1 MAGSYKSKALRL
13 TDEFLRDIWN
23 NFYAKDCYLPSED
36 TLAVRY
42 KCSRMTMRKVLAG
55 LVADGIL
62 IKFPGSGTQINP
74 QLDLPEPLRVNSKS
88 NKKIAAVMAAFPD
101 ILTIEVNRGIHDY
114 ALQNDLAFTLLQNT
128 EGPAA
133 LAQNLKNL
141 KTSDLDGIIWFGTDK
156 LCNEQVCSLAE
167 QGFPVVCVDTPIPG
181 SGIPYIGVDNFG
193 GMYTAASH
201 LLKRMPG
208 GIYYIGFC
216 LERHSQL
223 ERYKGFCAAMKD
235 YGIEEKIPQYSITIP
250 TIQNSGKYLDPL
262 QGYLLKEA
270 AEKLL
275 TSPLPLGVVAECD
288 YIARVILKTA
298 EDLHLTPGK
307 EFCIIGFDDLPQ
319 AKNIN
324 LSSIRQP
331 RYELGY
337 EAAQLLNSLING
349 NNTVSG
355 MEKLLP
361 VTLKLRDSSGR

>member
-141 KTSDLDGIIWFGTDK
+141 AAT
-156 LCNEQVCSLAE
+156 
-167 QGFPVVCVDTPIPG
+167 
-181 SGIPYIGVDNFG
+181 
-193 GMYTAASH
+193 TAQ
-201 LLKRMPG
+201 
-208 GIYYIGFC
+208 
-216 LERHSQL
+216 E
-223 ERYKGFCAAMKD
+223 
-235 YGIEEKIPQYSITIP
+235 
-250 TIQNSGKYLDPL
+250 
-262 QGYLLKEA
+262 
-270 AEKLL
+270 
-275 TSPLPLGVVAECD
+275 
-288 YIARVILKTA
+288 
-298 EDLHLTPGK
+298 
-307 EFCIIGFDDLPQ
+307 
-319 AKNIN
+319 
-324 LSSIRQP
+324 SS
-331 RYELGY
+331 
-337 EAAQLLNSLING
+337 
-349 NNTVSG
+349 
-355 MEKLLP
+355 
-361 VTLKLRDSSGR
+361 